1 MMAEHDRAAA
11 ARQAVLTHAASGQQ
25 PETSSRRGRAARNS
39 ISLFSLFARKQ
50 QSCYCFLVYILV

>member
-50 QSCYCFLVYILV
+50 QS